1 MQAWKMDADQR
12 IKELEDKI
20 ATLESMIQRA
30 GEAET
35 YQNQL
40 EFLANTALDFL
51 GQTDQSDIYG
61 YIGNK
66 LVELIDDA
74 IVIINS
80 FDEHSMELK
89 VRYFGGGDGIMD
101 RIVAVLGRQ
110 PLQQT
115 ITLSED
121 TMQEMFRSANK
132 LYKFEGGLHESS
144 DGNIPKPVARALES
158 LILANETYGITFERG
173 GELYGTAT
181 IITKGDSRLENPKV
195 IEGFIFQCSIALYRQ
210 HMEAELRNAKK
221 EAEESDKLKS
231 AFLANISHE
240 VRTPM
245 NGIMG
250 LAHLLA
256 NPEIG
261 REAQQEYVNL
271 ILSSGNV
278 LISLLDDIMDVS
290 RIEANQVVA
299 SKEDFPLNELMR
311 ELQGFFSTELEMM
324 GKKVL
329 ELSCK
334 VALEDNDAVIHTD
347 RVKLRQVLVNLLS
360 NALKFTETGKIEFG
374 YELQQDKSLLFFV
387 TDTGIGISPE
397 KQKRIF
403 ERFVQA
409 DDSLSRHFGGS
420 GLGLSICKGFVDLLG
435 GKIWVESAPNKGAR
449 FYFTIPD
456 VNRSGK
462 TLEEPAEAPS
472 GKGLTAS
479 DRNWEDKTILIVED
493 DHINYQLL
501 EVVLKRTGVNLL
513 HAVTG
518 MDAVRYCREQPRIDL
533 VLMDVQLPEMNGFEA
548 IKLIKESHPSIPII
562 VQTANSLNEEKTRAD
577 EAGCQGF
584 MTKPI
589 SLNKFMSEVDKFM
602 QKA

>member
-1 MQAWKMDADQR
+1 MDADQHIKDLKAR
-12 IKELEDKI
+12 ISELESKVI
-20 ATLESMIQRA
+20 HA
-30 GEAET
+30 GEAAK
-35 YQNQL
+35 YQEQL

-51 GQTDQSDIYG
+51 GQTDHSDIFE
-61 YIGNK
+61 YIGQK
-66 LVELIDDA
+66 LVELITDA
-74 IVIINS
+74 VVIINS
-80 FDEHSMELK
+80 FDPTAMELQ
-89 VRYFGGGDGIMD
+89 VRYIGGGEGIVD
-101 RIVAVLGRQ
+101 KIVAVLGRQ

-115 ITLSED
+115 VVLTED
-121 TMQEMFRSANK
+121 SMKKMFQSANQ
-132 LYKFEGGLHESS
+132 LYRFDGGLHESS
-144 DGNIPKPVARALES
+144 DGNIPKPVASALET
-158 LILANETYGITFERG
+158 LIQANETYGITFERG

-210 HMEAELRNAKK
+210 RMESELRNAKIK
-221 EAEESDKLKS
+221 AEASDTLKS
-231 AFLANISHE
+231 AFLANMSHE

-256 NPEIG
+256 NPEIDH
-261 REAQQEYVNL
+261 ETQQEYVNL

-290 RIEANQVVA
+290 RIEAHQVTA
-299 SKEDFPLNELMR
+299 SKEDFNLNELFS
-311 ELQGFFSTELEMM
+311 ELHGFFSTELEVM

-329 ELSCK
+329 EITYQ
-334 VALEDNDAVIHTD
+334 VALDDAASRINSD
-347 RVKLRQVLVNLLS
+347 RVKLRQIMVNLLS
-360 NALKFTETGKIEFG
+360 NALKFTETGRIEFG
-374 YELQQDKSLLFFV
+374 YKLQHDRSLLFYV

-435 GKIWVESAPNKGAR
+435 GKIWVESAPHKGAK

-456 VNRSGK
+456 VNQSGK
-462 TLEEPAEAPS
+462 TAEKPS
-472 GKGLTAS
+472 RGLTAG
-479 DRNWEDKTILIVED
+479 DRNWEDRTILIVED

-518 MDAVRYCREQPRIDL
+518 LDAVRFCQEHEKIDL
-533 VLMDVQLPEMNGFEA
+533 VLMDVQLPEMNGFDA
-548 IKLIKESHPSIPII
+548 IKLIKQNQPDIPII
-562 VQTANSLNEEKTRAD
+562 VQTANSLNEEKSRAD

>member
-1 MQAWKMDADQR
+1 MDADQK
-12 IKELEDKI
+12 IEELQAKI
-20 ATLESMIQRA
+20 AALEGKILHA
-30 GEAET
+30 GKAAK
-35 YQNQL
+35 YQEQL

-51 GQTDQSDIYG
+51 GQTDQSDIFE

-66 LVELIDDA
+66 LVMLIDDA
-74 IVIINS
+74 IVIVNS
-80 FDEHSMELK
+80 FDEAAMELQ
-89 VRYFGGGDGIMD
+89 VRYIGGGEGIVD
-101 RIVAVLGRQ
+101 KIVAVLGRQ

-115 ITLSED
+115 VILTED
-121 TMQEMFRSANK
+121 TMQKMFKSANK
-132 LYKFEGGLHESS
+132 LYQFRGGLHESS
-144 DGNIPKPVARALES
+144 DGNIPKPVASTLET
-158 LILANETYGITFERG
+158 LIQANETYGITFERG

-181 IITKGDSRLENPKV
+181 IITKGDSRLEDPKV

-210 HMEAELRNAKK
+210 HMEAELRKAKK

-231 AFLANISHE
+231 AFLANMSHE

-256 NPEIG
+256 NPDINSET
-261 REAQQEYVNL
+261 QQEYVNL

-290 RIEANQVVA
+290 RIEAHQVVA
-299 SKEDFPLNELMR
+299 SKENFQLNELIK
-311 ELQGFFSTELEMM
+311 ELHGFFSTELEVM

-329 ELSCK
+329 ELCYK
-334 VALEDNDAVIHTD
+334 VALDDASSIINTD
-347 RVKLRQVLVNLLS
+347 RLKLRQVLVNLLS
-360 NALKFTETGKIEFG
+360 NALKFTDTGRIEFG
-374 YELQQDKSLLFFV
+374 YQLHQDQSLLFYV
-387 TDTGIGISPE
+387 SDTGIGISHE
-397 KQKRIF
+397 KQKCIF

-435 GKIWVESAPNKGAR
+435 GKIWVDSSPNRGAK

-456 VNRSGK
+456 VNQSGK
-462 TLEEPAEAPS
+462 TVDKPAAS
-472 GKGLTAS
+472 QGLKAS

-518 MDAVRYCREQPRIDL
+518 MDAVRFCEEQPNIDL

-548 IKLIKESHPSIPII
+548 IKLIKQSQPDIPII
-562 VQTANSLNEEKTRAD
+562 VQTANSMNEEKNRAD

-589 SLNKFMSEVDKFM
+589 SLNRFMSEVDKFM

>member
-1 MQAWKMDADQR
+1 MRSDQK
-12 IKELEDKI
+12 ITELEAKI
-20 ATLESMIQRA
+20 AALEGKILSA
-30 GEAET
+30 GEAAK
-35 YQNQL
+35 YQAQL

-51 GQTDQSDIYG
+51 GQTDHSDIFE

-66 LVELIDDA
+66 LVELINDA
-74 IVIINS
+74 IVIVNS
-80 FDEHSMELK
+80 FDEAAMELQ
-89 VRYFGGGDGIMD
+89 VRYIGGGEGIVD
-101 RIVAVLGRQ
+101 KIVAVLGRQ
-110 PLQQT
+110 PLHQT
-115 ITLSED
+115 ITLTED
-121 TMQEMFRSANK
+121 SMKKMFRSANR
-132 LYKFEGGLHESS
+132 LYQFEGGLHESS
-144 DGNIPKPVARALES
+144 DGNIPKPVAAALET
-158 LILANETYGITFERG
+158 LIQANETYGITFERG

-181 IITKGDSRLENPKV
+181 IITKGDSRLDDPKV

-210 HMEAELRNAKK
+210 HMEAELRKAKK

-231 AFLANISHE
+231 AFLANMSHE

-256 NPEIG
+256 NPDIDS
-261 REAQQEYVNL
+261 ATQQEYVNL

-290 RIEANQVVA
+290 RIEANQIVA
-299 SKEDFPLNELMR
+299 TREDFQLNELIR
-311 ELQGFFSTELEMM
+311 ELHAFCLTELEVL

-329 ELSCK
+329 ELTYK
-334 VALEDNDAVIHTD
+334 VDLDDASSMIHTD
-347 RVKLRQVLVNLLS
+347 RVKLRQILVNLLS
-360 NALKFTETGKIEFG
+360 NALKFTDTGRIEFG
-374 YELQQDKSLLFFV
+374 YQLQQDRSLLFYVF
-387 TDTGIGISPE
+387 DTGIGINPE

-420 GLGLSICKGFVDLLG
+420 GLGLYICKGFVDLLG
-435 GKIWVESAPNKGAR
+435 GKIWVDSSPNMGAK

-456 VNRSGK
+456 VNQSGK
-462 TLEEPAEAPS
+462 TADMPVS
-472 GKGLTAS
+472 RGLTAS
-479 DRNWEDKTILIVED
+479 DRNWGDKTILIVED

-518 MDAVRYCREQPRIDL
+518 MDAVRFCREHAKIDL
-533 VLMDVQLPEMNGFEA
+533 VLMDIQLPEMSGFEA
-548 IKLIKESHPSIPII
+548 IRLIKQSHPNIPII

>member
-1 MQAWKMDADQR
+1 MDADHK
-12 IKELEDKI
+12 IEELTAKI
-20 ATLESMIQRA
+20 AALEGKILSA
-30 GEAET
+30 GEAAK
-35 YQNQL
+35 YQAQL
-40 EFLANTALDFL
+40 EFLTNTALDFL
-51 GQTDQSDIYG
+51 GQADQSDIFE

-66 LVELIDDA
+66 LVELIDEA

-80 FDEHSMELK
+80 FDEAAMELQ
-89 VRYFGGGDGIMD
+89 VRYIGGGEGIVD
-101 RIVAVLGRQ
+101 KIVAVLGRQ

-115 ITLSED
+115 ITLTEV
-121 TMQEMFRSANK
+121 TMQKMFKSANK
-132 LYKFEGGLHESS
+132 LYRFEDGLHESS
-144 DGNIPKPVARALES
+144 DGNIPKPVATTLET
-158 LILANETYGITFERG
+158 LIQANETYGITFERS

-181 IITKGDSRLENPKV
+181 IITKGESRLEDPKV

-210 HMEAELRNAKK
+210 HVEAELRKAKM

-231 AFLANISHE
+231 AFLANMSHE

-256 NPEIG
+256 NTDIDSTT
-261 REAQQEYVNL
+261 QQEYVNL

-299 SKEDFPLNELMR
+299 SKEDFQLNELIK
-311 ELQGFFSTELEMM
+311 ELHGFFSTEIEVK

-329 ELSCK
+329 ELSFK
-334 VALEDNDAVIHTD
+334 VALDDASSVIHSD
-347 RVKLRQVLVNLLS
+347 RVKLRQVLANLLS
-360 NALKFTETGKIEFG
+360 NSLKFTDTGRIEFG
-374 YELQQDKSLLFFV
+374 YQLQQDQSLLFYV
-387 TDTGIGISPE
+387 SDTGIGIDPG

-435 GKIWVESAPNKGAR
+435 GKIWVDSSLNKGAK

-456 VNRSGK
+456 ANLSGK
-462 TLEEPAEAPS
+462 PVEKPAWQ
-472 GKGLTAS
+472 GLTAS

-501 EVVLKRTGVNLL
+501 EVVLKRTRVNLL

-518 MDAVRYCREQPRIDL
+518 KDAVRFCREQPKIDL

-548 IKLIKESHPSIPII
+548 IKLIKEYQPHIPII
-562 VQTANSLNEEKTRAD
+562 VQTANSMNEEKTRAD

-589 SLNKFMSEVDKFM
+589 SLNKFMSEVDRFL

>member
-1 MQAWKMDADQR
+1 MDAAQK
-12 IKELEDKI
+12 IAELQAKIAELEGKI
-20 ATLESMIQRA
+20 LSA
-30 GEAET
+30 GEAAK
-35 YQNQL
+35 YQEHL

-51 GQTDQSDIYG
+51 GQTDQSDIFD

-66 LVELIDDA
+66 LVGLIDDA
-74 IVIINS
+74 IVIVNS
-80 FDEHSMELK
+80 FDEAARELQ
-89 VRYFGGGDGIMD
+89 VRYIGGGEGIVD
-101 RIVAVLGRQ
+101 KIVAVLGRQ

-115 ITLSED
+115 VILTED
-121 TMQEMFRSANK
+121 TMKKMFKSANK
-132 LYKFEGGLHESS
+132 LYQFLGGLHESS
-144 DGNIPKPVARALES
+144 DGNIPKPVASTLES
-158 LILANETYGITFERG
+158 MIQANETFGITFERG

-181 IITKGDSRLENPKV
+181 IITKGDSKLENPKV

-210 HMEAELRNAKK
+210 HMETELRKAKK
-221 EAEESDKLKS
+221 KAEESDKLKS
-231 AFLANISHE
+231 AFLANMSHE

-256 NPEIG
+256 NPEVEG
-261 REAQQEYVNL
+261 ETKQEYVNL

-299 SKEDFPLNELMR
+299 SKEDFKLNDLFKELH
-311 ELQGFFSTELEMM
+311 GFFSTELEVK

-329 ELSCK
+329 ELCYK
-334 VALEDNDAVIHTD
+334 LALDDDASMINTD
-347 RVKLRQVLVNLLS
+347 RVKLRQILVNLLS
-360 NALKFTETGKIEFG
+360 NALKFTDTGRIEFG
-374 YELQQDKSLLFFV
+374 YQLQADNALLFYV
-387 TDTGIGISPE
+387 SDTGIGINPE

-435 GKIWVESAPNKGAR
+435 GRIWVDSSTNKGAK

-456 VNRSGK
+456 VNQSGTTVDK
-462 TLEEPAEAPS
+462 PA
-472 GKGLTAS
+472 GQKLKAS

-493 DHINYQLL
+493 DQINYQLL

-518 MDAVRYCREQPRIDL
+518 MDAVRFCEEQQHIDL

-548 IKLIKESHPSIPII
+548 IKLIKKTHPEIPII
-562 VQTANSLNEEKTRAD
+562 VQTANSMNEEKHRAD

>member
-1 MQAWKMDADQR
+1 MSMDADQK
-12 IKELEDKI
+12 IAELQAKIAELEGRI
-20 ATLESMIQRA
+20 LSA
-30 GEAET
+30 GEAAK
-35 YQNQL
+35 YQEQL

-51 GQTDQSDIYG
+51 GQADHSDIFE

-66 LVELIDDA
+66 LVSLIDDA
-74 IVIINS
+74 IVIVNS
-80 FDEHSMELK
+80 FDETARELQ
-89 VRYFGGGDGIMD
+89 VRYIGGGEGIVD
-101 RIVAVLGRQ
+101 KIVAVLGRQ

-115 ITLSED
+115 VTLTEN
-121 TMQEMFRSANK
+121 TMQKMFKSANK
-132 LYKFEGGLHESS
+132 LFQFEGGLHESS
-144 DGNIPKPVARALES
+144 DGNIPKPVASTLET
-158 LILANETYGITFERG
+158 LIQANETYGITFERG

-181 IITKGDSRLENPKV
+181 IITKGESVLEDPKV

-210 HMEAELRNAKK
+210 HMETELRKAKK

-231 AFLANISHE
+231 AFLANMSHE

-256 NPEIG
+256 NPDMDSVT
-261 REAQQEYVNL
+261 QQEYVNL

-290 RIEANQVVA
+290 RIEANQVTA
-299 SKEDFPLNELMR
+299 SKEDFYLNGLIKELH
-311 ELQGFFSTELEMM
+311 GIFSTELEVS

-329 ELSCK
+329 ELIYK
-334 VALEDNDAVIHTD
+334 AALEDGSSMIHTD
-347 RVKLRQVLVNLLS
+347 RVKLRQILVNLLS
-360 NALKFTETGKIEFG
+360 NALKFTETGRIEFG
-374 YELQQDKSLLFFV
+374 YELQHDQSLLFYVF
-387 TDTGIGISPE
+387 DTGIGINPD

-435 GKIWVESAPNKGAR
+435 GKIWVDSSPGKGAK
-449 FYFTIPD
+449 FYFSIPD
-456 VNRSGK
+456 VNQSGK
-462 TLEEPAEAPS
+462 TAEKPAS
-472 GKGLTAS
+472 KGIKAS

-493 DHINYQLL
+493 DQINYQLL
-501 EVVLKRTGVNLL
+501 EVVLKRTGVKLL

-518 MDAVRYCREQPRIDL
+518 MDAVRFCSEEQNIDL

-548 IKLIKESHPSIPII
+548 IKLIKANQPDIPII
-562 VQTANSLNEEKTRAD
+562 VQTANSMNEEKSRAD

>member
-1 MQAWKMDADQR
+1 MNMDEDQKIAELQAR
-12 IKELEDKI
+12 IAELEDKI
-20 ATLESMIQRA
+20 LSA
-30 GEAET
+30 GEAAK
-35 YQNQL
+35 YQEQL
-40 EFLANTALDFL
+40 EFLTNTALDFL
-51 GQTDQSDIYG
+51 GHADHSDIFE
-61 YIGNK
+61 YIGHK
-66 LVELIDDA
+66 LVSLIDDA
-74 IVIINS
+74 IVIVSS
-80 FDEHSMELK
+80 FDEADRELQ
-89 VRYFGGGDGIMD
+89 VRYIGGGEGIVD
-101 RIVAVLGRQ
+101 KIVAVLGRQ
-110 PLQQT
+110 PLQQNV
-115 ITLSED
+115 TLTED
-121 TMQEMFRSANK
+121 TMQKMFKSANK
-132 LYKFEGGLHESS
+132 LFQFKGGLHESS
-144 DGNIPKPVARALES
+144 DGNIPKPVASTLET
-158 LILANETYGITFERG
+158 LIQANETYGITFERG

-181 IITKGDSRLENPKV
+181 IITKGDSVLEDPKV

-210 HMEAELRNAKK
+210 RMEAELRKAKK

-231 AFLANISHE
+231 AFLANMSHE

-256 NPEIG
+256 NPDMGSETQ
-261 REAQQEYVNL
+261 EEYVNL

-290 RIEANQVVA
+290 RIEAKQVTA
-299 SKEDFPLNELMR
+299 SKEDFYLNGLIKELH
-311 ELQGFFSTELEMM
+311 GIFSMELEVM

-329 ELSCK
+329 ELCYK
-334 VALEDNDAVIHTD
+334 VALEDGSSMIHTD
-347 RVKLRQVLVNLLS
+347 RVKLRQILANLLS
-360 NALKFTETGKIEFG
+360 NALKFTDTGRIEFG
-374 YELQQDKSLLFFV
+374 YQLQHDQSLLFYVF
-387 TDTGIGISPE
+387 DTGIGVSPD

-435 GKIWVESAPNKGAR
+435 GKIWVDSSLGKGAK
-449 FYFTIPD
+449 FYFTLPD
-456 VNRSGK
+456 VNLSGK
-462 TLEEPAEAPS
+462 TVEKPAN
-472 GKGLTAS
+472 KGITAS

-493 DHINYQLL
+493 DQINYQLL
-501 EVVLKRTGVNLL
+501 EVVLKRTRVKLL

-518 MDAVRYCREQPRIDL
+518 MDAVRFCREQQKIDL
-533 VLMDVQLPEMNGFEA
+533 VLMDVQLPGMNGFEA
-548 IKLIKESHPSIPII
+548 IKLIKENQPDIPII
-562 VQTANSLNEEKTRAD
+562 VQTANSMNEEKSRAD

>member
-1 MQAWKMDADQR
+1 MNMNADQ
-12 IKELEDKI
+12 KI
-20 ATLESMIQRA
+20 AELQATIAALEGKILNA
-30 GEAET
+30 GEAAK
-35 YQNQL
+35 YQEHL

-51 GQTDQSDIYG
+51 GQTDHSDIFQ

-66 LVELIDDA
+66 LVGLIDDA

-80 FDEHSMELK
+80 FDDAARELQ
-89 VRYFGGGDGIMD
+89 VRYIGGGEGIVD
-101 RIVAVLGRQ
+101 KIVAVLGRQ

-115 ITLSED
+115 VILTED
-121 TMQEMFRSANK
+121 TMQKMFKSANK
-132 LYKFEGGLHESS
+132 LFQFMGGLHESS
-144 DGNIPKPVARALES
+144 DGNIPKPVAATLET
-158 LILANETYGITFERG
+158 LIQANETFGITFERG

-181 IITKGDSRLENPKV
+181 IITKGESRLENPKV

-210 HMEAELRNAKK
+210 HMEAELRKAKK

-231 AFLANISHE
+231 AFLANMSHE

-256 NPEIG
+256 NPELG
-261 REAQQEYVNL
+261 SAAQQEYVNL
-271 ILSSGNV
+271 ILNSGNV

-290 RIEANQVVA
+290 RIEAKQIVA
-299 SKEDFPLNELMR
+299 SKEDFQLNELIK
-311 ELQGFFSTELEMM
+311 ELHGFFSTELEVM

-329 ELSCK
+329 ELCYK
-334 VALEDNDAVIHTD
+334 LALDDESSVINTD
-347 RVKLRQVLVNLLS
+347 RLKLRQILVNLLS
-360 NALKFTETGKIEFG
+360 NALKFTETGRIEFG
-374 YELQQDKSLLFFV
+374 YQLQPDKSLLFYV
-387 TDTGIGISPE
+387 SDTGIGISPE

-435 GKIWVESAPNKGAR
+435 GKIWVDSSPNKGAK

-456 VNRSGK
+456 VNQSGK
-462 TLEEPAEAPS
+462 IVEKPVSQKL
-472 GKGLTAS
+472 KAS

-513 HAVTG
+513 HAITG
-518 MDAVRYCREQPRIDL
+518 MDAVRFCEDQEHIDL

-548 IKLIKESHPSIPII
+548 IKLIKQSHPEIPII
-562 VQTANSLNEEKTRAD
+562 VQTANSMNEEKDRAD
-577 EAGCQGF
+577 KAGCQGF

>member
-1 MQAWKMDADQR
+1 MDADQK
-12 IKELEDKI
+12 IEELQAKI
-20 ATLESMIQRA
+20 AALEGKILSA
-30 GEAET
+30 GEAAK
-35 YQNQL
+35 YQGQL
-40 EFLANTALDFL
+40 EFLTNTALDFL
-51 GQTDQSDIYG
+51 GQTGQSDIFE

-66 LVELIDDA
+66 LVMLIDDA
-74 IVIINS
+74 IVIVNS
-80 FDEHSMELK
+80 FDEADMELQ
-89 VRYFGGGDGIMD
+89 VRYIGGGEGIVD
-101 RIVAVLGRQ
+101 KIVAVLGRQ

-115 ITLSED
+115 VVLTED
-121 TMQEMFRSANK
+121 TMQKMFKSANK
-132 LYKFEGGLHESS
+132 LYQFRGGLHESS
-144 DGNIPKPVARALES
+144 DGNIPKPVASTLET
-158 LILANETYGITFERG
+158 LIQANETYGITFERG
-173 GELYGTAT
+173 GELYGTTT
-181 IITKGDSRLENPKV
+181 IITKGDSRLEDPKV

-210 HMEAELRNAKK
+210 HMEAELRKAKK

-231 AFLANISHE
+231 AFLANMSHE

-256 NPEIG
+256 NTDVDSET
-261 REAQQEYVNL
+261 QQEYVNL

-278 LISLLDDIMDVS
+278 LIRLLDDIMDVS

-299 SKEDFPLNELMR
+299 SKENFQLNELIK
-311 ELQGFFSTELEMM
+311 EVHGFFSTELEMS

-329 ELSCK
+329 ELCYK
-334 VALEDNDAVIHTD
+334 VALDDASSSINTD
-347 RVKLRQVLVNLLS
+347 RVKLRQILVNLLS
-360 NALKFTETGKIEFG
+360 NALKFTDTGRIEFG
-374 YELQQDKSLLFFV
+374 YQLQQDQSLLFYV
-387 TDTGIGISPE
+387 SDTGIGISPE
-397 KQKRIF
+397 KQKCIF

-435 GKIWVESAPNKGAR
+435 GKIWVDSSPNKGAK

-456 VNRSGK
+456 VNQSGK
-462 TLEEPAEAPS
+462 TVDKPVSL
-472 GKGLTAS
+472 GLKVS

-518 MDAVRYCREQPRIDL
+518 MDAVRFCKEQHKIDL

-548 IKLIKESHPSIPII
+548 IKLIKQSQPDIPII
-562 VQTANSLNEEKTRAD
+562 VQTANSMNEEKNRAD

>member
-1 MQAWKMDADQR
+1 MNMDAEQ
-12 IKELEDKI
+12 KI
-20 ATLESMIQRA
+20 AELQAKIAALEGKILSA
-30 GEAET
+30 GEAAK
-35 YQNQL
+35 YQEHL

-51 GQTDQSDIYG
+51 GQTDQSDIFD

-66 LVELIDDA
+66 LVGLIDDA
-74 IVIINS
+74 IVIVNS
-80 FDEHSMELK
+80 FDEAARELQ
-89 VRYFGGGDGIMD
+89 VRYIGGGEGIVD
-101 RIVAVLGRQ
+101 KIVAVLGRQ

-115 ITLSED
+115 VILTED
-121 TMQEMFRSANK
+121 TMQKMFKSANK
-132 LYKFEGGLHESS
+132 LYQFMGGLHESS
-144 DGNIPKPVARALES
+144 NGNIPKPVASTLES
-158 LILANETYGITFERG
+158 MIQANETYGITFERG

-181 IITKGDSRLENPKV
+181 IITKGDSKLENPKV

-210 HMEAELRNAKK
+210 HMETELRKAKK
-221 EAEESDKLKS
+221 KAEESDKLKS
-231 AFLANISHE
+231 AFLANMSHE

-256 NPEIG
+256 NPEVEG
-261 REAQQEYVNL
+261 ETKQEYVNL

-299 SKEDFPLNELMR
+299 SKENFQLNDLFKELH
-311 ELQGFFSTELEMM
+311 GFFSTEIEVM

-329 ELSCK
+329 ELCYK
-334 VALEDNDAVIHTD
+334 LALDDASSMINTD
-347 RVKLRQVLVNLLS
+347 RVKLRQILVNLLS
-360 NALKFTETGKIEFG
+360 NALKFTDTGRIEFG
-374 YELQQDKSLLFFV
+374 YQLQPDKALLFYV
-387 TDTGIGISPE
+387 SDTGIGINPE

-409 DDSLSRHFGGS
+409 DNSLSRHFGGS

-435 GKIWVESAPNKGAR
+435 GKIWVDSSTNKGAR

-456 VNRSGK
+456 VNQSGTTVDK
-462 TLEEPAEAPS
+462 PA
-472 GKGLTAS
+472 GQKLKAS

-501 EVVLKRTGVNLL
+501 EVVLKRTRVNLL

-518 MDAVRYCREQPRIDL
+518 MDAVRFCEEQQHIDL

-548 IKLIKESHPSIPII
+548 IKLIKQTHPEIPII
-562 VQTANSLNEEKTRAD
+562 VQTANSMNEEKHRAD

>member
-1 MQAWKMDADQR
+1 MNMDPDQ
-12 IKELEDKI
+12 KI
-20 ATLESMIQRA
+20 AQLQAEIAALESKVLSA
-30 GEAET
+30 GEAAK
-35 YQNQL
+35 YQEHL

-51 GQTDQSDIYG
+51 GQTDESDIYD

-66 LVELIDDA
+66 LVGLIEDA
-74 IVIINS
+74 IVIVNS
-80 FDEHSMELK
+80 FNVAARELQ
-89 VRYFGGGDGIMD
+89 VRYIGGGEGIVD
-101 RIVAVLGRQ
+101 KIVAVLGRQ
-110 PLQQT
+110 PLEQT
-115 ITLSED
+115 VILTED
-121 TMQEMFRSANK
+121 TMQKMFTSANK
-132 LYKFEGGLHESS
+132 LYQFMGGLHESS
-144 DGNIPKPVARALES
+144 DGNIPKPVASTLET
-158 LILANETYGITFERG
+158 LIQANETYGITFERG

-181 IITKGDSRLENPKV
+181 IITKGNSRLENPKV

-210 HMEAELRNAKK
+210 HMEAELRKAKK

-231 AFLANISHE
+231 AFLANMSHE

-256 NPEIG
+256 NPEVEG
-261 REAQQEYVNL
+261 ETKQEYVNL

-290 RIEANQVVA
+290 RIEARQVVA
-299 SKEDFPLNELMR
+299 SKETFRLNELMK
-311 ELQGFFSTELEMM
+311 ELHGIFSTELEMM

-329 ELSCK
+329 ELSYNL
-334 VALEDNDAVIHTD
+334 ALEDESSLINTD
-347 RVKLRQVLVNLLS
+347 RVKLRQILVNLLS
-360 NALKFTETGKIEFG
+360 NALKFTDTGRIEFG
-374 YELQQDKSLLFFV
+374 YQLQSDQSLLFFV
-387 TDTGIGISPE
+387 TDTGIGINPE
-397 KQKRIF
+397 KQKSIF

-435 GKIWVESAPNKGAR
+435 GKIWVDSSPNKGAK

-456 VNRSGK
+456 VNQSGK
-462 TLEEPAEAPS
+462 TVVEPPS
-472 GKGLTAS
+472 QKLKAS

-518 MDAVRYCREQPRIDL
+518 MDAVRFCEEHQNIDL

-548 IKLIKESHPSIPII
+548 IKLIKQTHPDIPII
-562 VQTANSLNEEKTRAD
+562 VQTANSMNEEKDRAD

>member
-1 MQAWKMDADQR
+1 MNMDADQ
-12 IKELEDKI
+12 KI
-20 ATLESMIQRA
+20 AELQAKIAALEGKILSA
-30 GEAET
+30 GEAAK
-35 YQNQL
+35 YQEHL

-51 GQTDQSDIYG
+51 GQTDHSDIFE

-66 LVELIDDA
+66 LVSLIDDA
-74 IVIINS
+74 IVIVNS
-80 FDEHSMELK
+80 FDEAAKELQ
-89 VRYFGGGDGIMD
+89 VRYIGGGEGIVD
-101 RIVAVLGRQ
+101 KIVAVLGRQ

-115 ITLSED
+115 VALTEN
-121 TMQEMFRSANK
+121 TMQKMFKSANK
-132 LYKFEGGLHESS
+132 LFQFEGGLHESS
-144 DGNIPKPVARALES
+144 DGNIPKPVASTLET
-158 LILANETYGITFERG
+158 LIQANETYGITFERG

-181 IITKGDSRLENPKV
+181 IITKGDSVLENPKV

-210 HMEAELRNAKK
+210 HMEAELRKAKK

-231 AFLANISHE
+231 AFLANMSHE

-256 NPEIG
+256 NPEVEG
-261 REAQQEYVNL
+261 ETKQEYVNL

-299 SKEDFPLNELMR
+299 SKEDFQLNELIK
-311 ELQGFFSTELEMM
+311 ELHGFFSTELEVM

-329 ELSCK
+329 ELCYK
-334 VALEDNDAVIHTD
+334 VALDDEDSMINTD

-360 NALKFTETGKIEFG
+360 NALKFTDTGRIEFG
-374 YELQQDKSLLFFV
+374 YQLQNDQLLLFYV
-387 TDTGIGISPE
+387 SDTGIGISHD

-435 GKIWVESAPNKGAR
+435 GKIWVDSSPNKGAK

-456 VNRSGK
+456 VNLSGK
-462 TLEEPAEAPS
+462 AVDKPAS
-472 GKGLTAS
+472 QKLTAS

-493 DHINYQLL
+493 DQINYQLL

-518 MDAVRYCREQPRIDL
+518 MDAVRFCEEQPKIDL

-548 IKLIKESHPSIPII
+548 IKLIKQNQPDIPII
-562 VQTANSLNEEKTRAD
+562 VQTANSMNEEKTRAD

>member
-1 MQAWKMDADQR
+1 MDEAQQ
-12 IKELEDKI
+12 IKELQAKITALEDKI
-20 ATLESMIQRA
+20 QSA
-30 GEAET
+30 GEAAK
-35 YQNQL
+35 YQEQL

-51 GQTDQSDIYG
+51 GQTDQSDIFD

-74 IVIINS
+74 VVIVNS
-80 FDEHSMELK
+80 FDEAAMELQ
-89 VRYFGGGDGIMD
+89 VRYIGGGEGIVD
-101 RIVAVLGRQ
+101 KIVAVLGRQ

-115 ITLSED
+115 IILTED
-121 TMQEMFRSANK
+121 TLRKMFQSANK
-132 LYKFEGGLHESS
+132 LFRFEGGVHESS
-144 DGNIPKPVARALES
+144 NGNIPKPVATALES
-158 LILANETYGITFERG
+158 LIQANETYGITFERG

-181 IITKGDSRLENPKV
+181 IITKGEGRLEDPKV

-210 HMEAELRNAKK
+210 HMEAELRKAKK

-231 AFLANISHE
+231 AFLANMSHE

-256 NPEIG
+256 NPDIDS
-261 REAQQEYVNL
+261 EAQQEYVNL

-299 SKEDFPLNELMR
+299 SKEDFHLNELIR
-311 ELQGFFSTELEMM
+311 ELHGFFSTELEVM

-329 ELSCK
+329 ELSYK
-334 VALEDNDAVIHTD
+334 VALDDDSSIIHSD
-347 RVKLRQVLVNLLS
+347 RVKLRQILVNLLS
-360 NALKFTETGKIEFG
+360 NALKFTETGRIEYG
-374 YELQQDKSLLFFV
+374 YQLQPDESLLFYVF
-387 TDTGIGISPE
+387 DTGIGISPE

-420 GLGLSICKGFVDLLG
+420 GLGLSICKGFIDLLG
-435 GKIWVESAPNKGAR
+435 GKIWVESSPNKGAK
-449 FYFTIPD
+449 FYFTIPE
-456 VNRSGK
+456 VNRSGQIEK
-462 TLEEPAEAPS
+462 KPDS
-472 GKGLTAS
+472 QGLTAS

-518 MDAVRYCREQPRIDL
+518 MDAVRYCQEQPKIDL

-548 IKLIKESHPSIPII
+548 IKLIKQSQPNIPII

>member
-1 MQAWKMDADQR
+1 MDANQN
-12 IKELEDKI
+12 IEELKAKIAELEGR
-20 ATLESMIQRA
+20 IQSA
-30 GEAET
+30 GEAAR
-35 YQNQL
+35 YQEHL
-40 EFLANTALDFL
+40 EFLTNTALDFL
-51 GQTDQSDIYG
+51 GQIDESDIFE

-66 LVELIDDA
+66 LIALIDDA
-74 IVIINS
+74 IVIVNS
-80 FDEHSMELK
+80 FDESARELQ
-89 VRYFGGGDGIMD
+89 VRYIGGGEGIVD

-110 PLQQT
+110 PLQQSV
-115 ITLSED
+115 TLTDD
-121 TMQEMFRSANK
+121 TLQKLFKSANR
-132 LYKFEGGLHESS
+132 LYPFEGGLHESS
-144 DGNIPKPVARALES
+144 DGNIPKPVASTLEN
-158 LILANETYGITFERG
+158 LIQANETYGITFERG
-173 GELYGTAT
+173 GKLYGTAT
-181 IITKGDSRLENPKV
+181 IITKGDSVLQEPKV

-210 HMEAELRNAKK
+210 HVETELRKAKK

-231 AFLANISHE
+231 AFLANMSHE

-256 NPEIG
+256 NPDIDV
-261 REAQQEYVNL
+261 ATQQEYVNL
-271 ILSSGNV
+271 ILNSGNV

-299 SKEDFPLNELMR
+299 SKEDFQLNELFR
-311 ELQGFFSTELEMM
+311 ELQGFFTTEIEVM

-329 ELSCK
+329 ELTHK
-334 VALEDNDAVIHTD
+334 LALDDDQSMVNTD
-347 RVKLRQVLVNLLS
+347 RVKLRQILVNLLS
-360 NALKFTETGKIEFG
+360 NALKFTDTGRIEFG
-374 YELQQDKSLLFFV
+374 YQLQTDNSFLFYVF
-387 TDTGIGISPE
+387 DTGIGISPE

-435 GKIWVESAPNKGAR
+435 GKIWVESSPNQGAR
-449 FYFTIPD
+449 FYFTIPEL
-456 VNRSGK
+456 NQSGK
-462 TLEEPAEAPS
+462 TIEKPVN
-472 GKGLTAS
+472 KGLTAS

-501 EVVLKRTGVNLL
+501 EVVLKRTGVKLL

-518 MDAVRYCREQPRIDL
+518 RDAVRLCQEQSRIDL

-548 IKLIKESHPSIPII
+548 IKLIKQSQPDIPII

>member
-1 MQAWKMDADQR
+1 MNMDAEQK
-12 IKELEDKI
+12 IAELQAKIAELEGKI
-20 ATLESMIQRA
+20 LSA
-30 GEAET
+30 GEAAK
-35 YQNQL
+35 YQEHL
-40 EFLANTALDFL
+40 EFIANTALDFL
-51 GQTDQSDIYG
+51 GQTDQSDIFD

-66 LVELIDDA
+66 LVGLIDDA
-74 IVIINS
+74 IVIVNS
-80 FDEHSMELK
+80 FDEAARELQ
-89 VRYFGGGDGIMD
+89 VRYIGGGEGIVD
-101 RIVAVLGRQ
+101 KIVAVLGRQ

-115 ITLSED
+115 VILTED
-121 TMQEMFRSANK
+121 TMQKMFKSANK
-132 LYKFEGGLHESS
+132 LYQFMGGLHESS
-144 DGNIPKPVARALES
+144 NGNIPKPVASTLES
-158 LILANETYGITFERG
+158 MIQANETYGITFERG

-181 IITKGDSRLENPKV
+181 IITKGDSKLENPKV

-210 HMEAELRNAKK
+210 HMETELRKAKK
-221 EAEESDKLKS
+221 KAEESDKLKS
-231 AFLANISHE
+231 AFLANMSHE

-256 NPEIG
+256 NPEVEG
-261 REAQQEYVNL
+261 ETKQEYVNL

-299 SKEDFPLNELMR
+299 SKEDFRLNDLFKELH
-311 ELQGFFSTELEMM
+311 GFFSTEIEVM

-329 ELSCK
+329 ELCYK
-334 VALEDNDAVIHTD
+334 LALDDASSMINTD
-347 RVKLRQVLVNLLS
+347 RVKLRQILVNLMS
-360 NALKFTETGKIEFG
+360 NALKFTDTGRIEFG
-374 YELQQDKSLLFFV
+374 YQLQPDKALLFYV
-387 TDTGIGISPE
+387 SDTGIGINPE
-397 KQKRIF
+397 KQERIF

-409 DDSLSRHFGGS
+409 DNSLSRHFGGS

-435 GKIWVESAPNKGAR
+435 GKIWVDSSTNKGAK

-456 VNRSGK
+456 VNQSGTTVDK
-462 TLEEPAEAPS
+462 PA
-472 GKGLTAS
+472 GQKLKAS

-518 MDAVRYCREQPRIDL
+518 MDAVRFCEEQQHIDL

-548 IKLIKESHPSIPII
+548 IKLIKQTHPEIPII
-562 VQTANSLNEEKTRAD
+562 VQTANSMNEEKHRAD

>member
-1 MQAWKMDADQR
+1 MDAGQQ
-12 IKELEDKI
+12 IAELLAKI
-20 ATLESMIQRA
+20 AALEAKVRSA
-30 GEAET
+30 GEAAK
-35 YQNQL
+35 YQAQL

-51 GQTDQSDIYG
+51 GQTDHSDIFE

-66 LVELIDDA
+66 LVELIDNA
-74 IVIINS
+74 IVIVNS
-80 FDEHSMELK
+80 FDEEAMELQ
-89 VRYFGGGDGIMD
+89 VRYIGGGEGIVD
-101 RIVAVLGRQ
+101 NIVVVLGRQ
-110 PLQQT
+110 PLEQT
-115 ITLSED
+115 VTLTKD
-121 TMQEMFRSANK
+121 AMQKMFRSANK
-132 LYKFEGGLHESS
+132 LYRFEGGLYESS
-144 DGNIPKPVARALES
+144 EGNIPKPVARALET
-158 LILANETYGITFERG
+158 LIQANETYGITFERG

-181 IITKGDSRLENPKV
+181 IITKGESRLEDPKV

-210 HMEAELRNAKK
+210 HMETELRQAKK

-231 AFLANISHE
+231 AFLANMSHE

-256 NPEIG
+256 NPDIDS
-261 REAQQEYVNL
+261 ATQQEYVNL
-271 ILSSGNV
+271 ILNSGNV

-299 SKEDFPLNELMR
+299 TKEDFQLNELIK
-311 ELQGFFSTELEMM
+311 ELHGFFSTELEVT

-329 ELSCK
+329 ELSYR
-334 VALEDNDAVIHTD
+334 VAIDDASSVIYTD
-347 RVKLRQVLVNLLS
+347 RVKLRQILVNLLS
-360 NALKFTETGKIEFG
+360 NALKFTETGRIEFG
-374 YELQQDKSLLFFV
+374 YQLQQDKSLLFYVF
-387 TDTGIGISPE
+387 DTGIGISHE

-435 GKIWVESAPNKGAR
+435 GKIWVESSPNKGAK

-456 VNRSGK
+456 VNLSDRNVDQPVSQK
-462 TLEEPAEAPS
+462 
-472 GKGLTAS
+472 LTAGE
-479 DRNWEDKTILIVED
+479 RNWEDKTILIVED

-501 EVVLKRTGVNLL
+501 EVVLKRTRVNLL

-518 MDAVRYCREQPRIDL
+518 MEAVRLCREQPKIDL

-548 IKLIKESHPSIPII
+548 IKLIKEYQPQIPII
-562 VQTANSLNEEKTRAD
+562 VQTANSMNDEQTRAD

-589 SLNKFMSEVDKFM
+589 SLNKFMSEVDRFL

>member
-1 MQAWKMDADQR
+1 MNMDAEQ
-12 IKELEDKI
+12 KI
-20 ATLESMIQRA
+20 AELQAKIAALECKILSA
-30 GEAET
+30 GEAAK
-35 YQNQL
+35 YQEHL

-51 GQTDQSDIYG
+51 GQTDQSDIFD

-66 LVELIDDA
+66 LVGLIDDA
-74 IVIINS
+74 IVIVNS
-80 FDEHSMELK
+80 FDEATRELQ
-89 VRYFGGGDGIMD
+89 VRYIGGGEGIVD
-101 RIVAVLGRQ
+101 KIVAVLGRQ

-115 ITLSED
+115 VILTED
-121 TMQEMFRSANK
+121 TMQKMFKSANK
-132 LYKFEGGLHESS
+132 LYQFMGGLHESS
-144 DGNIPKPVARALES
+144 NGNIPKPVASTLES
-158 LILANETYGITFERG
+158 MIQANETYGITFERG

-181 IITKGDSRLENPKV
+181 IITKGDSKLENPKV

-210 HMEAELRNAKK
+210 HMETELRKAKK
-221 EAEESDKLKS
+221 KAEESDKLKS
-231 AFLANISHE
+231 AFLANMSHE

-256 NPEIG
+256 NPEVEG
-261 REAQQEYVNL
+261 ETKQEYVNL

-299 SKEDFPLNELMR
+299 SKENFQLNDLFKELH
-311 ELQGFFSTELEMM
+311 GFFSTEIEVM

-329 ELSCK
+329 ELCYK
-334 VALEDNDAVIHTD
+334 LALDDASSMINTD
-347 RVKLRQVLVNLLS
+347 RVKLRQILVNLLS
-360 NALKFTETGKIEFG
+360 NALKFTDTGRIEFG
-374 YELQQDKSLLFFV
+374 YQLQPDKALLFYV
-387 TDTGIGISPE
+387 SDTGIGINPE

-409 DDSLSRHFGGS
+409 DNSLSRHFGGS

-435 GKIWVESAPNKGAR
+435 GKIWVDSSTHKGAK

-456 VNRSGK
+456 VNQSGTTVDK
-462 TLEEPAEAPS
+462 PA
-472 GKGLTAS
+472 GQKLKAS

-518 MDAVRYCREQPRIDL
+518 MDAVRFCEEQQHIDL

-548 IKLIKESHPSIPII
+548 IKLIKQTHPEIPII
-562 VQTANSLNEEKTRAD
+562 VQTANSMNEEKHRAD

>member
-1 MQAWKMDADQR
+1 MDADQ
-12 IKELEDKI
+12 KI
-20 ATLESMIQRA
+20 AELQATITALECKILSA
-30 GEAET
+30 GEAAK
-35 YQNQL
+35 YQEHL

-51 GQTDQSDIYG
+51 GQTDQSDMFE

-66 LVELIDDA
+66 LVGLIDDA
-74 IVIINS
+74 IVIVNS
-80 FDEHSMELK
+80 FDESARELQ
-89 VRYFGGGDGIMD
+89 VRYIGGGEGIVD
-101 RIVAVLGRQ
+101 KIVAVLGRQ

-115 ITLSED
+115 VILTED
-121 TMQEMFRSANK
+121 TMQKMFKSANK
-132 LYKFEGGLHESS
+132 LYQFTGGLHESS
-144 DGNIPKPVARALES
+144 DGNIPKPVASTLETM
-158 LILANETYGITFERG
+158 IQANETFGITFERG

-210 HMEAELRNAKK
+210 HMETELRKAKK
-221 EAEESDKLKS
+221 KAEESDKLKS
-231 AFLANISHE
+231 AFLANMSHE

-256 NPEIG
+256 NPEVEG
-261 REAQQEYVNL
+261 ETKQEYVNL

-299 SKEDFPLNELMR
+299 SKENFKLNELIK
-311 ELQGFFSTELEMM
+311 ELHGFFSTELEVM

-329 ELSCK
+329 ELCYK
-334 VALEDNDAVIHTD
+334 LALDDASSIINTD
-347 RVKLRQVLVNLLS
+347 RVKLRQILVNLLS
-360 NALKFTETGKIEFG
+360 NALKFTDTGRIEFG
-374 YELQQDKSLLFFV
+374 YQLQPDQALLFYV
-387 TDTGIGISPE
+387 SDTGIGISPE

-409 DDSLSRHFGGS
+409 DNSLSRHFGGS

-435 GKIWVESAPNKGAR
+435 GKIWVDSSTNRGAK

-456 VNRSGK
+456 VNQSGTTVDK
-462 TLEEPAEAPS
+462 PA
-472 GKGLTAS
+472 GQKLKAS

-518 MDAVRYCREQPRIDL
+518 MDAVRFCEDQQHIDL

-548 IKLIKESHPSIPII
+548 IKLIKQSHPEIPII
-562 VQTANSLNEEKTRAD
+562 VQTANSMNEEKHRAD

>member
-1 MQAWKMDADQR
+1 MDADQQIR
-12 IKELEDKI
+12 ELKEKIAELEGRI
-20 ATLESMIQRA
+20 LHA
-30 GEAET
+30 GEAEK
-35 YQNQL
+35 YQQQL

-51 GQTDQSDIYG
+51 GQTDESDIFE

-66 LVELIDDA
+66 FAELIDDA
-74 IVIINS
+74 VVIVSS
-80 FDEHSMELK
+80 FNKAAMELQ
-89 VRYFGGGDGIMD
+89 VRYFGGGADILD
-101 RIVAVLGRQ
+101 KIVAVLGRQ
-110 PLQQT
+110 PLAQT
-115 ITLSED
+115 VTISQD
-121 TMQEMFRSANK
+121 TMQQMFRSANR
-132 LYKFEGGLHESS
+132 LYRFEGGLHESS
-144 DGNIPKPVARALES
+144 DGNIPRPVASALET
-158 LILANETYGITFERG
+158 LIQANETYGITFERG

-181 IITKGDSRLENPKV
+181 IITKGNSRLEDPKV

-210 HMEAELRNAKK
+210 HVETELRNAKK
-221 EAEESDKLKS
+221 EAEESDRLKS
-231 AFLANISHE
+231 AFLANMSHE

-256 NPEIG
+256 NPDIES
-261 REAQQEYVNL
+261 ETQQEYVNL
-271 ILSSGNV
+271 ILNSGNV

-290 RIEANQVVA
+290 RIEAKQIVA
-299 SKEDFPLNELMR
+299 SKEDFNLNELMR
-311 ELQGFFSTELEMM
+311 ELQGFFSTELEVM

-334 VALEDNDAVIHTD
+334 LALDDDEARIYSD
-347 RVKLRQVLVNLLS
+347 RVKLRQILVNLLS
-360 NALKFTETGKIEFG
+360 NASKFTETGRIEFG
-374 YELQQDKSLLFFV
+374 YQLQQDNSLLFYV
-387 TDTGIGISPE
+387 SDTGIGISHD

-435 GKIWVESAPNKGAR
+435 GKIWVESAPSKGAK
-449 FYFTIPD
+449 FYFTIPE
-456 VNRSGK
+456 VNRSGR
-462 TLEEPAEAPS
+462 TADLMADRTH
-472 GKGLTAS
+472 GQTAS
-479 DRNWEDKTILIVED
+479 GGITAGDRNWRDKTILIVED

-518 MDAVRYCREQPRIDL
+518 MDAVRFCQEQPKIDL

-548 IKLIKESHPSIPII
+548 IRLIKQSQPNIPII
-562 VQTANSLNEEKTRAD
+562 VQTANSMNEEKTRAE

-589 SLNKFMSEVDKFM
+589 SLNKFMSEVDRFM

>member
-1 MQAWKMDADQR
+1 MDAEQK
-12 IKELEDKI
+12 IAELQAKIAELEGKI
-20 ATLESMIQRA
+20 LSA
-30 GEAET
+30 GESAK
-35 YQNQL
+35 YQEHL

-51 GQTDQSDIYG
+51 GQTDQSDIFD

-66 LVELIDDA
+66 LVGLIDDA
-74 IVIINS
+74 IVIVNS
-80 FDEHSMELK
+80 FDEAARELQ
-89 VRYFGGGDGIMD
+89 VRYIGGGEGIVD
-101 RIVAVLGRQ
+101 KIVAVLGRQ

-115 ITLSED
+115 VILTED
-121 TMQEMFRSANK
+121 TMQKMFKSANK
-132 LYKFEGGLHESS
+132 LYQFMGGLHESS
-144 DGNIPKPVARALES
+144 DGNIPKPVASTLES
-158 LILANETYGITFERG
+158 MIQANETYGITFERG

-181 IITKGDSRLENPKV
+181 IITKGDSKLENPKV

-210 HMEAELRNAKK
+210 HMETELRKAKK
-221 EAEESDKLKS
+221 KAEESDKLKS
-231 AFLANISHE
+231 AFLANMSHE

-256 NPEIG
+256 NPEVEG
-261 REAQQEYVNL
+261 ETKQEYVNL

-299 SKEDFPLNELMR
+299 SKEDFRLNDLLKELH
-311 ELQGFFSTELEMM
+311 GFFSTEIEVM

-329 ELSCK
+329 ELCYK
-334 VALEDNDAVIHTD
+334 LALDDASSMINTD
-347 RVKLRQVLVNLLS
+347 RVKLRQILVNLLS
-360 NALKFTETGKIEFG
+360 NALKFTDTGRIEFG
-374 YELQQDKSLLFFV
+374 YQLQPDKALLFYV
-387 TDTGIGISPE
+387 YDTGIGVNPE

-435 GKIWVESAPNKGAR
+435 GKIWVDSSTNKGAK

-456 VNRSGK
+456 VNQSGTTVDK
-462 TLEEPAEAPS
+462 PA
-472 GKGLTAS
+472 GQKLKAS

-513 HAVTG
+513 HAITG
-518 MDAVRYCREQPRIDL
+518 MDAVRFCEEQQHIDL

-548 IKLIKESHPSIPII
+548 IKLIKQTHPEIPII
-562 VQTANSLNEEKTRAD
+562 VQTANSMNEEKHRAD

>member
-1 MQAWKMDADQR
+1 MQKMF
-12 IKELEDKI
+12 K
-20 ATLESMIQRA
+20 
-30 GEAET
+30 
-35 YQNQL
+35 
-40 EFLANTALDFL
+40 
-51 GQTDQSDIYG
+51 
-61 YIGNK
+61 
-66 LVELIDDA
+66 
-74 IVIINS
+74 
-80 FDEHSMELK
+80 
-89 VRYFGGGDGIMD
+89 
-101 RIVAVLGRQ
+101 
-110 PLQQT
+110 
-115 ITLSED
+115 
-121 TMQEMFRSANK
+121 SANK
-132 LYKFEGGLHESS
+132 LYRFEGGLHESS
-144 DGNIPKPVARALES
+144 DGNIPKPVATTLET
-158 LILANETYGITFERG
+158 LIQANETYGITFESR

-181 IITKGDSRLENPKV
+181 IITKGESRLEDPKV

-210 HMEAELRNAKK
+210 HMEAELRKAKK

-231 AFLANISHE
+231 AFLANMSHE

-256 NPEIG
+256 NPDIDN
-261 REAQQEYVNL
+261 ATQQEYVNL

-299 SKEDFPLNELMR
+299 SKDDFQLNELIKD
-311 ELQGFFSTELEMM
+311 LHGFFSTELEVM

-329 ELSCK
+329 ELSYK
-334 VALEDNDAVIHTD
+334 LALDDASSMINTD

-360 NALKFTETGKIEFG
+360 NALKFTDTGRIEFG
-374 YELQQDKSLLFFV
+374 YQLQQDQSLLFFV
-387 TDTGIGISPE
+387 SDTGIGISHE

-420 GLGLSICKGFVDLLG
+420 GLGLSICQGFVDVLG
-435 GKIWVESAPNKGAR
+435 GKIWVESSTNQGAK
-449 FYFTIPD
+449 FYFTLPD
-456 VNRSGK
+456 VNQSGK
-462 TLEEPAEAPS
+462 IADKPAS
-472 GKGLTAS
+472 QGLTAS

-493 DHINYQLL
+493 DQINYQLL

-518 MDAVRYCREQPRIDL
+518 MDAVRYCEEQPKIDL

-548 IKLIKESHPSIPII
+548 IKLIKQNQPNIPII
-562 VQTANSLNEEKTRAD
+562 VQTANSMNEEKTRAD

-589 SLNKFMSEVDKFM
+589 SLNKFMSEVDKFL

>member
-1 MQAWKMDADQR
+1 MNMDAEQK
-12 IKELEDKI
+12 IAELQAKIAELEGKI
-20 ATLESMIQRA
+20 LSA
-30 GEAET
+30 GESAK
-35 YQNQL
+35 YQEHL

-51 GQTDQSDIYG
+51 GQTDQSDIFD

-66 LVELIDDA
+66 LVGLIDDA
-74 IVIINS
+74 IVIVNS
-80 FDEHSMELK
+80 FDEAARELQ
-89 VRYFGGGDGIMD
+89 VRYIGGGEGIVD
-101 RIVAVLGRQ
+101 KIVAVLGRQ

-115 ITLSED
+115 VILTED
-121 TMQEMFRSANK
+121 TMQKMFKSANK
-132 LYKFEGGLHESS
+132 LYQFMGGLHESS
-144 DGNIPKPVARALES
+144 DGNIPKPVASTLES
-158 LILANETYGITFERG
+158 MIQANETYGITFERG

-181 IITKGDSRLENPKV
+181 IITKGDSKLENPKV

-210 HMEAELRNAKK
+210 HMETELRKAKK
-221 EAEESDKLKS
+221 KAEESDKLKS
-231 AFLANISHE
+231 AFLANMSHE

-256 NPEIG
+256 NPEVEG
-261 REAQQEYVNL
+261 ETKQEYVNL

-299 SKEDFPLNELMR
+299 SKEDFRLNDLFKELH
-311 ELQGFFSTELEMM
+311 GFFSTEIEVM

-329 ELSCK
+329 ELCYK
-334 VALEDNDAVIHTD
+334 LALDDASSMINTD
-347 RVKLRQVLVNLLS
+347 RVKLRQILVNLLS
-360 NALKFTETGKIEFG
+360 NALKFTDTGRIEFG
-374 YELQQDKSLLFFV
+374 YQLQPDKALLFYV
-387 TDTGIGISPE
+387 YDTGIGVNPE

-435 GKIWVESAPNKGAR
+435 GKIWVDSSTNKGAK

-456 VNRSGK
+456 VNQSGTTVDK
-462 TLEEPAEAPS
+462 PA
-472 GKGLTAS
+472 GQKLKAS

-513 HAVTG
+513 HAITG
-518 MDAVRYCREQPRIDL
+518 MDAVRFCEEQQHIDL

-548 IKLIKESHPSIPII
+548 IKLIKQTHPEIPII
-562 VQTANSLNEEKTRAD
+562 VQTANSMNEEKHRAD

>member
-1 MQAWKMDADQR
+1 MNMDAEQK
-12 IKELEDKI
+12 IAELQAKIAELEGKI
-20 ATLESMIQRA
+20 LSA
-30 GEAET
+30 GESAK
-35 YQNQL
+35 YQEHL

-51 GQTDQSDIYG
+51 GQTDQSDIFD

-66 LVELIDDA
+66 LVGLIDDA
-74 IVIINS
+74 IVIVNS
-80 FDEHSMELK
+80 FDEAARELQ
-89 VRYFGGGDGIMD
+89 VRYIGGGEGIVD
-101 RIVAVLGRQ
+101 KIVAVLGRQ

-115 ITLSED
+115 VILTED
-121 TMQEMFRSANK
+121 TMQKMFKSANK
-132 LYKFEGGLHESS
+132 LYQFMGGLHESS
-144 DGNIPKPVARALES
+144 DGNIPKPVASTLES
-158 LILANETYGITFERG
+158 MIQANETYGITFERG

-181 IITKGDSRLENPKV
+181 IITKGDSKLENPKV

-210 HMEAELRNAKK
+210 HMETELRKAKK
-221 EAEESDKLKS
+221 KAEESDKLKS
-231 AFLANISHE
+231 AFLANMSHE

-256 NPEIG
+256 NPEVEG
-261 REAQQEYVNL
+261 ETKQEYVNL

-299 SKEDFPLNELMR
+299 SKEDFRLNDLLKELH
-311 ELQGFFSTELEMM
+311 GFFSTEIEVM

-329 ELSCK
+329 ELCYK
-334 VALEDNDAVIHTD
+334 LALDDASSMINTD
-347 RVKLRQVLVNLLS
+347 RVKLRQILVNLLS
-360 NALKFTETGKIEFG
+360 NALKFTDTGRIEFG
-374 YELQQDKSLLFFV
+374 YQLQPDKALLFYV
-387 TDTGIGISPE
+387 YDTGIGVNPE

-435 GKIWVESAPNKGAR
+435 GKIWVDSSTNKGAK

-456 VNRSGK
+456 VNQSGTTVDK
-462 TLEEPAEAPS
+462 PA
-472 GKGLTAS
+472 GQKLKAS

-513 HAVTG
+513 HAITG
-518 MDAVRYCREQPRIDL
+518 MDAVRFCEEQQHIDL

-548 IKLIKESHPSIPII
+548 IKLIKQTHPEIPII
-562 VQTANSLNEEKTRAD
+562 VQTANSMNEEKHRAD

>member
-1 MQAWKMDADQR
+1 
-12 IKELEDKI
+12 
-20 ATLESMIQRA
+20 
-30 GEAET
+30 
-35 YQNQL
+35 
-40 EFLANTALDFL
+40 
-51 GQTDQSDIYG
+51 
-61 YIGNK
+61 
-66 LVELIDDA
+66 V
-74 IVIINS
+74 
-80 FDEHSMELK
+80 
-89 VRYFGGGDGIMD
+89 
-101 RIVAVLGRQ
+101 
-110 PLQQT
+110 
-115 ITLSED
+115 
-121 TMQEMFRSANK
+121 
-132 LYKFEGGLHESS
+132 GGLLESS
-144 DGNIPKPVARALES
+144 DGNIPKSLAIAIES
-158 LILANETYGITFERG
+158 LGQANETYGITFERG

-181 IITKGDSRLENPKV
+181 IITLGESRLEDPKV
-195 IEGFIFQCSIALYRQ
+195 IEGFVFQCSIALYRQ
-210 HMEAELRNAKK
+210 QVETELRNAKK
-221 EAEESDKLKS
+221 EAEESDRLKS
-231 AFLANISHE
+231 AFLANMSHE

-256 NPEIG
+256 NPDIDSET
-261 REAQQEYVNL
+261 QQEYVNL
-271 ILSSGNV
+271 ILNSGNV

-290 RIEANQVVA
+290 RIEAKQVVA
-299 SKEDFPLNELMR
+299 SKEDFNLNELMR
-311 ELQGFFSTELEMM
+311 ELHGFFSTELEVM

-329 ELSCK
+329 ELSYK
-334 VALEDNDAVIHTD
+334 VALDDDDAVIHTD
-347 RVKLRQVLVNLLS
+347 RVKLRQIMVNLLS
-360 NALKFTETGKIEFG
+360 NSLKFTETGRIEFG
-374 YELQQDKSLLFFV
+374 YQLQQDNSLLFYV
-387 TDTGIGISPE
+387 SDTGIGISTD
-397 KQKRIF
+397 KQKQIF

-435 GKIWVESAPNKGAR
+435 GKIWVDSAPSKGAR

-456 VNRSGK
+456 VNKSPK
-462 TLEEPAEAPS
+462 TAERMADSRDGEPAS
-472 GKGLTAS
+472 GSLTAS
-479 DRNWEDKTILIVED
+479 DRNWQDKTILIVED

-518 MDAVRYCREQPRIDL
+518 MDAVRFCQEQPKIDL

-548 IKLIKESHPSIPII
+548 IRLIKQSQPDIPII

>member
-1 MQAWKMDADQR
+1 MIMDEDQK
-12 IKELEDKI
+12 IEELKAKI
-20 ATLESMIQRA
+20 ADLESKVQDA
-30 GEAET
+30 GEAAK
-35 YQNQL
+35 YQKHL

-51 GQTDQSDIYG
+51 GQTDQSDIFE

-66 LVELIDDA
+66 LVNLIDDA
-74 IVIINS
+74 IVIVNS
-80 FDEHSMELK
+80 FDEAARELQ
-89 VRYFGGGDGIMD
+89 VRYIGGGEGIVD
-101 RIVAVLGRQ
+101 KIIAVLGRQ
-110 PLQQT
+110 PLQQSV
-115 ITLSED
+115 TLTDD
-121 TMQEMFRSANK
+121 TMEKLFKSANR
-132 LYKFEGGLHESS
+132 LYPFEGGLHESS
-144 DGNIPKPVARALES
+144 DGNIPKPVASTLET
-158 LILANETYGITFERG
+158 LIQANETYGIAFERS

-181 IITKGDSRLENPKV
+181 IITKGESVLQEPKV

-210 HMEAELRNAKK
+210 HMEAELRKAKK

-231 AFLANISHE
+231 AFLANMSHE

-256 NPEIG
+256 NPEVDS
-261 REAQQEYVNL
+261 ATQQEYVNL

-299 SKEDFPLNELMR
+299 SKEDFQLNELFR
-311 ELQGFFSTELEMM
+311 ELNGFFSTEIEVM

-329 ELSCK
+329 DLSYK
-334 VALEDNDAVIHTD
+334 LALEDDQSMVNTD
-347 RVKLRQVLVNLLS
+347 RVKLRQILVNLLS
-360 NALKFTETGKIEFG
+360 NALKFTDTGRIEFG
-374 YELQQDKSLLFFV
+374 YQLQENDSLLFYV

-435 GKIWVESAPNKGAR
+435 GKIWVESSPNQGAR
-449 FYFTIPD
+449 FYFIIPEL
-456 VNRSGK
+456 NRSGK
-462 TLEEPAEAPS
+462 IMEKPAS
-472 GKGLTAS
+472 KGITAS
-479 DRNWEDKTILIVED
+479 DRNWEDKTILVVED

-513 HAVTG
+513 HAITG
-518 MDAVRYCREQPRIDL
+518 TEAVKICREQPKIDL

-548 IKLIKESHPSIPII
+548 IKLIKQTQPDIPII
-562 VQTANSLNEEKTRAD
+562 VQTANSLNEEKSRAD

>member
-1 MQAWKMDADQR
+1 MDAEQK
-12 IKELEDKI
+12 IAELQAKIAELEGKI
-20 ATLESMIQRA
+20 LSA
-30 GEAET
+30 GESAK
-35 YQNQL
+35 YQEHL

-51 GQTDQSDIYG
+51 GQTDQSDIFD

-66 LVELIDDA
+66 LVGLIDDA
-74 IVIINS
+74 IVIVNS
-80 FDEHSMELK
+80 FDEAARELQ
-89 VRYFGGGDGIMD
+89 VRYIGGGEGIVD
-101 RIVAVLGRQ
+101 KIVAVLGRQ

-115 ITLSED
+115 VILTED
-121 TMQEMFRSANK
+121 TMQKMFKSANK
-132 LYKFEGGLHESS
+132 LYQFMGGLHESS
-144 DGNIPKPVARALES
+144 DGNIPKPVASTLES
-158 LILANETYGITFERG
+158 MIQANETYGITFERG

-181 IITKGDSRLENPKV
+181 IITKGDSKLENPKV

-210 HMEAELRNAKK
+210 HMETELRKAKK
-221 EAEESDKLKS
+221 KAEESDKLKS
-231 AFLANISHE
+231 AFLANMSHE

-256 NPEIG
+256 NPEVEG
-261 REAQQEYVNL
+261 ETKQEYVNL

-299 SKEDFPLNELMR
+299 SKEDFRLNDLFKELH
-311 ELQGFFSTELEMM
+311 GFFSTEIEVM

-329 ELSCK
+329 ELCYK
-334 VALEDNDAVIHTD
+334 LALDDASSMINTD
-347 RVKLRQVLVNLLS
+347 RVKLRQILVNLLS
-360 NALKFTETGKIEFG
+360 NALKFTDTGRIEFG
-374 YELQQDKSLLFFV
+374 YQLQPDKALLFYV
-387 TDTGIGISPE
+387 YDTGIGVNPE

-435 GKIWVESAPNKGAR
+435 GKIWVDSSTNKGAK

-456 VNRSGK
+456 VNQSGTTVDK
-462 TLEEPAEAPS
+462 PA
-472 GKGLTAS
+472 GQKLKAS

-513 HAVTG
+513 HAITG
-518 MDAVRYCREQPRIDL
+518 MDAVRFCEEQQHIDL

-548 IKLIKESHPSIPII
+548 IKLIKQTHPEIPII
-562 VQTANSLNEEKTRAD
+562 VQTANSMNEEKHRAD

>member
-1 MQAWKMDADQR
+1 MDADQK
-12 IKELEDKI
+12 IAELQAKIAELEGKI
-20 ATLESMIQRA
+20 LSA
-30 GEAET
+30 GEAAK
-35 YQNQL
+35 YQEHL

-51 GQTDQSDIYG
+51 GQTDQSDIFE

-66 LVELIDDA
+66 LVLLIKEA
-74 IVIINS
+74 IVIVNS
-80 FDEHSMELK
+80 FDEAARELQ
-89 VRYFGGGDGIMD
+89 VRYIGGGEGIVD
-101 RIVAVLGRQ
+101 KIVAVLGRQ
-110 PLQQT
+110 PLQQSVVLT
-115 ITLSED
+115 ED
-121 TMQEMFRSANK
+121 TMQKMFKSANK
-132 LYKFEGGLHESS
+132 LYQFMGGLHESS
-144 DGNIPKPVARALES
+144 DGNIPKPVANTLET
-158 LILANETYGITFERG
+158 LIQANETYGITFERC

-210 HMEAELRNAKK
+210 HMEAELRKAKK

-231 AFLANISHE
+231 AFLANMSHE

-256 NPEIG
+256 NPEVEG
-261 REAQQEYVNL
+261 ETKQEYVNL
-271 ILSSGNV
+271 ILNSGNV

-299 SKEDFPLNELMR
+299 SKENFRLNELIR
-311 ELQGFFSTELEMM
+311 ELHGFFSTELEVM

-329 ELSCK
+329 DLSYK
-334 VALEDNDAVIHTD
+334 LDLDDASSIIHTD
-347 RVKLRQVLVNLLS
+347 RVKLRQILVNLLS
-360 NALKFTETGKIEFG
+360 NALKFTDTGRIEFG
-374 YELQQDKSLLFFV
+374 YRLQHDQSLLFYV
-387 TDTGIGISPE
+387 SDTGIGISPE

-409 DDSLSRHFGGS
+409 DNSLSRHFGGS

-435 GKIWVESAPNKGAR
+435 GKIWVDSSPNQGAK
-449 FYFTIPD
+449 FYFTLPD
-456 VNRSGK
+456 INQSGK
-462 TLEEPAEAPS
+462 TAEKPVRQ
-472 GKGLTAS
+472 KLTAS

-493 DHINYQLL
+493 DQINYQLL

-518 MDAVRYCREQPRIDL
+518 MDAVRFCEEQEHIDL

-548 IKLIKESHPSIPII
+548 IKLIKQGRPDIPII
-562 VQTANSLNEEKTRAD
+562 VQTANSMNEEKNRAD

>member
-1 MQAWKMDADQR
+1 MNMDAEQK
-12 IKELEDKI
+12 IAELQAKIAELEGKI
-20 ATLESMIQRA
+20 LSA
-30 GEAET
+30 GESAK
-35 YQNQL
+35 YQEHL
-40 EFLANTALDFL
+40 EFIANTALDFL
-51 GQTDQSDIYG
+51 GQTDQSDIFD

-66 LVELIDDA
+66 LVGLIDDA
-74 IVIINS
+74 IVIVNS
-80 FDEHSMELK
+80 FDEAARELQ
-89 VRYFGGGDGIMD
+89 VRYIGGGEGIVD
-101 RIVAVLGRQ
+101 KIVAVLGRQ

-115 ITLSED
+115 VILTED
-121 TMQEMFRSANK
+121 TMQKMFKSANK
-132 LYKFEGGLHESS
+132 LYQFMGGLHESS
-144 DGNIPKPVARALES
+144 DGNIPKPVASTLES
-158 LILANETYGITFERG
+158 MIQANETYGITFERG

-181 IITKGDSRLENPKV
+181 IITKGDSKLENPKV

-210 HMEAELRNAKK
+210 HMETELRKAKK
-221 EAEESDKLKS
+221 KAEESDKLKS
-231 AFLANISHE
+231 AFLANMSHE

-256 NPEIG
+256 NPEVEG
-261 REAQQEYVNL
+261 ETKQEYVNL

-299 SKEDFPLNELMR
+299 SKEDFRLNDLLKELH
-311 ELQGFFSTELEMM
+311 GFFSTEIEVM

-329 ELSCK
+329 ELCYK
-334 VALEDNDAVIHTD
+334 LALDDASSMINTD
-347 RVKLRQVLVNLLS
+347 RVKLRQILVNLLS
-360 NALKFTETGKIEFG
+360 NALKFTDTGRIEFG
-374 YELQQDKSLLFFV
+374 YQLQPDKALLFYV
-387 TDTGIGISPE
+387 YDTGIGVNPE

-435 GKIWVESAPNKGAR
+435 GKIWVDSSTNKGAK

-456 VNRSGK
+456 VNQSGTTVDK
-462 TLEEPAEAPS
+462 PA
-472 GKGLTAS
+472 GQKLKAS

-518 MDAVRYCREQPRIDL
+518 MDAVRFCEEQQHIDL

-548 IKLIKESHPSIPII
+548 IKLIKQTHPEIPII
-562 VQTANSLNEEKTRAD
+562 VQTANSMNEEKHRAD

>member
-1 MQAWKMDADQR
+1 MNMDADQ
-12 IKELEDKI
+12 KI
-20 ATLESMIQRA
+20 AQLQAEIAALESKVLSA
-30 GEAET
+30 GEAAK
-35 YQNQL
+35 YQEHL

-51 GQTDQSDIYG
+51 GQTDQPDIYD

-66 LVELIDDA
+66 LVGLIEDA
-74 IVIINS
+74 IVIVNS
-80 FDEHSMELK
+80 FDVDARELQ
-89 VRYFGGGDGIMD
+89 VRYIGGGEGIVD
-101 RIVAVLGRQ
+101 KIVAVLGRQ

-115 ITLSED
+115 VILTED
-121 TMQEMFRSANK
+121 TMQKMFRSANK
-132 LYKFEGGLHESS
+132 LYQFMGGLHESS
-144 DGNIPKPVARALES
+144 DGNIPKPVASALET
-158 LILANETYGITFERG
+158 LIQANETYGITFERG

-181 IITKGDSRLENPKV
+181 IITKGNSSLENPKV

-210 HMEAELRNAKK
+210 HMEAELRKAKK
-221 EAEESDKLKS
+221 EAEESEKLKS
-231 AFLANISHE
+231 AFLANMSHE

-256 NPEIG
+256 NPEVEG
-261 REAQQEYVNL
+261 ETKQEYVNL

-290 RIEANQVVA
+290 RIEARQVVA
-299 SKEDFPLNELMR
+299 TKENFRLNELMK
-311 ELQGFFSTELEMM
+311 ELHGIFSTELEMM

-329 ELSCK
+329 ELSHNL
-334 VALEDNDAVIHTD
+334 ALDDGSSIINTD
-347 RVKLRQVLVNLLS
+347 RVKLRQILVNLLS
-360 NALKFTETGKIEFG
+360 NALKFTDTGRIEFG
-374 YELQQDKSLLFFV
+374 YRLQSDQSLLFYV
-387 TDTGIGISPE
+387 SDTGIGIPPE
-397 KQKRIF
+397 KQKSIF

-435 GKIWVESAPNKGAR
+435 GKIWVDSAPGKGAK

-456 VNRSGK
+456 ANQSGK
-462 TLEEPAEAPS
+462 TVDKPAS
-472 GKGLTAS
+472 QKLKVS

-518 MDAVRYCREQPRIDL
+518 MDAVKFCDEQQNIDL

-548 IKLIKESHPSIPII
+548 IKLIKETHPDIPII
-562 VQTANSLNEEKTRAD
+562 VQTANSMNEEKDRAD

>member
-1 MQAWKMDADQR
+1 MSMDADQK
-12 IKELEDKI
+12 IAELQAKIAELEGRI
-20 ATLESMIQRA
+20 LSA
-30 GEAET
+30 GEAAK
-35 YQNQL
+35 YQEHL

-51 GQTDQSDIYG
+51 GQTDHSDIFQ

-66 LVELIDDA
+66 LVGLIDDA
-74 IVIINS
+74 IVIVNS
-80 FDEHSMELK
+80 FDDAARELQ
-89 VRYFGGGDGIMD
+89 VRYIGGGEGIVD
-101 RIVAVLGRQ
+101 KIVAVLGRQ

-115 ITLSED
+115 VILTED
-121 TMQEMFRSANK
+121 TMQKMFKSANK
-132 LYKFEGGLHESS
+132 LFQFMGGLHESS
-144 DGNIPKPVARALES
+144 DGNIPKPVAATLET
-158 LILANETYGITFERG
+158 LIQANETFGITFERG

-181 IITKGDSRLENPKV
+181 IITKGESRLENPKV

-210 HMEAELRNAKK
+210 HMEAELRKAKK

-231 AFLANISHE
+231 AFLANMSHE

-256 NPEIG
+256 NPELG
-261 REAQQEYVNL
+261 SEAQQEYVNL
-271 ILSSGNV
+271 ILNSGNV

-290 RIEANQVVA
+290 RIEAKQIVA
-299 SKEDFPLNELMR
+299 SKEDFQLNELIK
-311 ELQGFFSTELEMM
+311 ELHGFFSTELEVM

-329 ELSCK
+329 ELCYK
-334 VALEDNDAVIHTD
+334 LALDDESSVINTD
-347 RVKLRQVLVNLLS
+347 RLKLRQILVNLLS
-360 NALKFTETGKIEFG
+360 NALKFTETGRIEFG
-374 YELQQDKSLLFFV
+374 YQLQPDKSLLFYV
-387 TDTGIGISPE
+387 SDTGIGISPE

-435 GKIWVESAPNKGAR
+435 GKIWVDSSPNKGAK
-449 FYFTIPD
+449 FYFTLPD
-456 VNRSGK
+456 VNQSGK
-462 TLEEPAEAPS
+462 IVEKPVSQKL
-472 GKGLTAS
+472 KAS

-513 HAVTG
+513 HAITG
-518 MDAVRYCREQPRIDL
+518 MDAVRFCEEQEHIDL

-548 IKLIKESHPSIPII
+548 IKLIKQSHPEIPII
-562 VQTANSLNEEKTRAD
+562 VQTANSMNEEKDRAD
-577 EAGCQGF
+577 KAGCQGF

>member
-1 MQAWKMDADQR
+1 MNMDAAQK
-12 IKELEDKI
+12 IAELQAKITELEGKI
-20 ATLESMIQRA
+20 LSA
-30 GEAET
+30 GEAAK
-35 YQNQL
+35 YQEHL

-51 GQTDQSDIYG
+51 GQTDQSDIFD

-66 LVELIDDA
+66 LVGLIDDA
-74 IVIINS
+74 IVIVNS
-80 FDEHSMELK
+80 FDEAARELQ
-89 VRYFGGGDGIMD
+89 VRYIGGGEGLVDK
-101 RIVAVLGRQ
+101 IVAVLGRQ

-115 ITLSED
+115 VILTED
-121 TMQEMFRSANK
+121 TMQKMFKSANK
-132 LYKFEGGLHESS
+132 LYQFLGGLHESS
-144 DGNIPKPVARALES
+144 DGNIPKPVASTLES
-158 LILANETYGITFERG
+158 MIQANETFGITFERG

-181 IITKGDSRLENPKV
+181 IITKGDSKLENPKV

-210 HMEAELRNAKK
+210 HMETELRKAKK
-221 EAEESDKLKS
+221 KAEESDKLKS
-231 AFLANISHE
+231 AFLANMSHE

-256 NPEIG
+256 NPEVEG
-261 REAQQEYVNL
+261 ETKQEYVNL

-299 SKEDFPLNELMR
+299 SKEDFQLNDLFKELH
-311 ELQGFFSTELEMM
+311 GFFSTELEVM

-329 ELSCK
+329 ELNYK
-334 VALEDNDAVIHTD
+334 LALDDDASMINTD
-347 RVKLRQVLVNLLS
+347 RVKLRQILVNLLS
-360 NALKFTETGKIEFG
+360 NALKFTDTGRIEFG
-374 YELQQDKSLLFFV
+374 YQLQADKALLFYV
-387 TDTGIGISPE
+387 SDTGIGINPE

-435 GKIWVESAPNKGAR
+435 GKIWVDSSTNKGAK

-456 VNRSGK
+456 VNQSGTTVDK
-462 TLEEPAEAPS
+462 PA
-472 GKGLTAS
+472 GQKLKAS

-518 MDAVRYCREQPRIDL
+518 MDAVRFCEEQQHIDL

-548 IKLIKESHPSIPII
+548 IKLIKKTHPEIPII
-562 VQTANSLNEEKTRAD
+562 VQTANSMNEEKHRAD

>member
-1 MQAWKMDADQR
+1 MDADKK
-12 IKELEDKI
+12 IEELQAKI
-20 ATLESMIQRA
+20 AALEGKILSA
-30 GEAET
+30 GEAAK
-35 YQNQL
+35 YQVQL

-51 GQTDQSDIYG
+51 GQTDQSDIFE

-74 IVIINS
+74 IVIVNS
-80 FDEHSMELK
+80 FDEAAMELQ
-89 VRYFGGGDGIMD
+89 VRYIGGGEGIVD
-101 RIVAVLGRQ
+101 KIVAVLGRQ

-115 ITLSED
+115 VTLTED
-121 TMQEMFRSANK
+121 TMQKMFKSANK
-132 LYKFEGGLHESS
+132 LYRFEGGLHESS
-144 DGNIPKPVARALES
+144 DGNIPKPVATTLET
-158 LILANETYGITFERG
+158 LIQANETYGITFESR

-181 IITKGDSRLENPKV
+181 IITKGESRLEDPKV

-210 HMEAELRNAKK
+210 HMEAELRKAKK

-231 AFLANISHE
+231 AFLANMSHE

-256 NPEIG
+256 NPDIDN
-261 REAQQEYVNL
+261 ATQQEYVNL

-299 SKEDFPLNELMR
+299 SKDDFQLNELIKD
-311 ELQGFFSTELEMM
+311 LHGFFSTELEVM

-329 ELSCK
+329 ELSYK
-334 VALEDNDAVIHTD
+334 LALDDASSMINTD

-360 NALKFTETGKIEFG
+360 NALKFTDTGRIEFG
-374 YELQQDKSLLFFV
+374 YQLQQDQSLLFFV
-387 TDTGIGISPE
+387 SDTGIGISHE

-420 GLGLSICKGFVDLLG
+420 GLGLSICQGFVDVLG
-435 GKIWVESAPNKGAR
+435 GKIWVESSTNQGAK
-449 FYFTIPD
+449 FYFTLPD
-456 VNRSGK
+456 VNQSGK
-462 TLEEPAEAPS
+462 IADKPAS
-472 GKGLTAS
+472 QGLTAS

-493 DHINYQLL
+493 DQINYQLL

-518 MDAVRYCREQPRIDL
+518 MDAVRYCEEQPKIDL

-548 IKLIKESHPSIPII
+548 IKLIKQNQPNIPII
-562 VQTANSLNEEKTRAD
+562 VQTANSMNEEKTRAD

-589 SLNKFMSEVDKFM
+589 SLNKFMSEVDKFL